1 MHEEGCRMV
10 GGSEAREGASERTLW
25 AVDASESFLEGWAAM
40 FAVQG
45 LRMIFL
51 AALLGVE

>member
-1 MHEEGCRMV
+1 MV

-40 FAVQG
+40 FAAQG